1 MELQIIAL
9 YFFSDEILKTRNF
22 RDDPQVK
29 MTTAEVITVALAS
42 ALLFYGNQ
50 KRAAQYLKNHR
61 FLPYVLSESHFNRRL
76 HRILP
81 DVWQAIFSTLAEYFK
96 HSNSSQEYIVDS
108 FPILACENMR
118 IFRSKLYSGKEF
130 RGYAASKKRFFY
142 GVRAHLLVTVKGQPV
157 ECVLAPGAE
166 NDISVFKRFDLNIPQ
181 YSTI

>member
-9 YFFSDEILKTRNF
+9 YFFSDEILKARNF

-50 KRAAQYLKNHR
+50 KRAVQYLKNHR

-96 HSNSSQEYIVDS
+96 HSNSSQEYIVDI
-108 FPILACENMR
+108 P
-118 IFRSKLYSGKEF
+118 K
-130 RGYAASKKRFFY
+130 
-142 GVRAHLLVTVKGQPV
+142 QP
-157 ECVLAPGAE
+157 EE
-166 NDISVFKRFDLNIPQ
+166 SVFDCVGIASYFS
-181 YSTI
+181 STSPGLSMNNASRRSQKI